1 MSHLKPNDDESTEFV
16 RIFGRRGSRRSG
28 GLAGRSRFGV
38 NTRKKIARTIRQEKE
53 KALERVGECLEE
65 TAHQVSRKAA
75 KSAKE

>member
-1 MSHLKPNDDESTEFV
+1 MMMKAQSLFA
-16 RIFGRRGSRRSG
+16 F
-28 GLAGRSRFGV
+28 LAGAAVGAAVALLVAPDSGV

-53 KALERVGECLEE
+53 KALERVVECLEE